1 MGANNRIEEINHL
14 ILEIANGNFDH
25 KLEISDKF
33 DEVDA
38 IVAGINMLGEEL
50 KASMIAKNYLKSIFE
65 GIVDML
71 IIFDEHMV
79 IKEVNHKVVEL
90 LDFDESHLIG
100 QPFTSLFPRGD
111 KKLIKLIKSQLAK
124 QGFLY
129 NKETSFVQASGDIL
143 PVSLSLS
150 VLKDNH
156 NEEKGFILIAK
167 DLKYILLTA
176 NALKQKNEELKTL
189 VYKVSHDLKG
199 PVASVI
205 GLLNLVDMAG
215 DDLPTI
221 QKYLLHIK
229 NSLNKL
235 NHTIVSLL
243 EYSLS
248 AQPDYETTTLYL
260 KDFLIEILQS
270 YDSFPGRDQVNIQLE
285 VAEDLTLKTGKKLLA
300 TVVQHLI
307 ENAILYRAPFKKH
320 AMLKVTASR
329 QGKNILLGF
338 KDNGCGMDSQ
348 VAARAFDMFY
358 RGTQTSIGS
367 GLGLF
372 IAKSNIE
379 RLGGEISLSTKVGL
393 GTEIRLLLPS
403 LTENTISISK

>member
-1 MGANNRIEEINHL
+1 MGANNRIEKINHL

-25 KLEISDKF
+25 KLEISDEF

-65 GIVDML
+65 GIIDML
-71 IIFDEHMV
+71 IIFDEHMF
-79 IKEVNHKVVEL
+79 IKEVNHKTIEL
-90 LDFDESHLIG
+90 LGFDESCLIG
-100 QPFTSLFPRGD
+100 QPVSSLFPRGE
-111 KKLIKLIKSQLAK
+111 KKLINLIKTKLVK

-129 NKETSFVQASGDIL
+129 NQETSFRQAIGDVL
-143 PVSLSLS
+143 PVSISLS

-167 DLKYILLTA
+167 DLKHVLLTA

-221 QKYLLHIK
+221 QNYLFHVRS
-229 NSLNKL
+229 SLDKL

-248 AQPDYETTTLYL
+248 SQPDYEIETIYI
-260 KDFLIEILQS
+260 KDLLIEVIQS
-270 YDSFPGRDQVNIQLE
+270 YASFPGRNQVTIQLE
-285 VAEDLTLKTGKKLLA
+285 ATEDLIIKTGRKLL
-300 TVVQHLI
+300 TSIFQHLI
-307 ENAILYRAPFKKH
+307 ENAITYRAPFKKH
-320 AMLKVTASR
+320 ALLKITTYR
-329 QGKNILLGF
+329 QGKNILFTF
-338 KDNGCGMDSQ
+338 KDNGCGMESQ

-358 RGTQTSIGS
+358 RGTQTSKGS

-372 IAKSNIE
+372 IAKTNIE
-379 RLGGEISLSTKVGL
+379 RLGGEISLSSKTGL
-393 GTEIRLLLPS
+393 GTEVRLHLPS

>member
-1 MGANNRIEEINHL
+1 MGAKNRIEEINHL

-25 KLEISDKF
+25 KLEISDEF

-71 IIFDEHMV
+71 IIFDEHMF
-79 IKEVNHKVVEL
+79 IKEVNHRVVEL
-90 LDFDESHLIG
+90 LGFEESYLIG
-100 QPFTSLFPRGD
+100 RSITSLFPPGE
-111 KKLIKLIKSQLAK
+111 KKLIKLIKTKLLQ

-129 NKETSFVQASGDIL
+129 NKETSFVQSSDNIL

-167 DLKYILLTA
+167 DLKHILLTA

-205 GLLNLVDMAG
+205 GLLDLVDMAG
-215 DDLPTI
+215 DDLPAI

-229 NSLNKL
+229 SSLNKL

-248 AQPDYETTTLYL
+248 AQPDYEITTFYL
-260 KDFLIEILQS
+260 KDFLVEVIQS
-270 YDSFPGRDQVNIQLE
+270 FDAYPGRRQINIQLQ
-285 VAEDLTLKTGKKLLA
+285 VADELTLKTGKKLL
-300 TVVQHLI
+300 TSVVQHLI
-307 ENAILYRAPFKKH
+307 ENAILYRAPYKKN
-320 AMLKVTASR
+320 ALLKITASR
-329 QGKNILLGF
+329 QGKNILFSF
-338 KDNGCGMDSQ
+338 KDNGCGMDGQ
-348 VAARAFDMFY
+348 VAARAFDMFF
-358 RGTQTSIGS
+358 RGTQTSTGS

-379 RLGGEISLSTKVGL
+379 SLGGEISLSSKVGL

-403 LTENTISISK
+403 LSEKTISISK